1 MPKPKLPRL
10 KLKAIAV
17 SLASIVVLVTMTAC
31 QATVAPRPKPE
42 LTVMT
47 YNVYVGASPDELLM
61 VANQT
66 EIPGKVAEFYRNY
79 QASDFLARAAA
90 IAKII
95 KKSKPHVIG
104 LQEISVIRTQTPA
117 DSLTNPG
124 AQPNATVVEIDFL
137 TVVEAAL
144 KAEGLDYKVAG
155 KVETFDLEMPGLT
168 PTGLVDIRLTDH
180 DAILVRGDVS
190 VSETAQG
197 TTYPTKLERTI
208 GNLPVSVPR
217 GYVAVNVKVG
227 GVTYLVVNTHLEHF
241 SPQVRRGQTRELL
254 ARLNNES
261 PVILL
266 GDFNTKATDGD
277 AYQDITAAG
286 FTDVWQGKDAGDTC
300 CQADNLM
307 NATSQLGQGDDGGRI
322 DLIFTKG
329 VTTRESASVSTYTVG
344 DKPEDRT
351 PAGLW
356 PSDHAGVVAHLPLP
370 EQKE

>member
-1 MPKPKLPRL
+1 MPKPKLSRL
-10 KLKAIAV
+10 KALAV

-31 QATVAPRPKPE
+31 QQSVAARPKPE

-61 VANQT
+61 VTNQA
-66 EIPGKVAEFYRNY
+66 EIPGKVAEFHRNY
-79 QASDFLARAAA
+79 QASDFPARAAA

-117 DSLTNPG
+117 DSVANPG
-124 AQPNATVVEIDFL
+124 AEPNATDVEIDFL
-137 TVVEAAL
+137 EVVEAAL
-144 KAEGLDYKVAG
+144 KKEGLDYKVAG

-168 PTGLVDIRLTDH
+168 STGLVDIRLTDH
-180 DAILVRGDVS
+180 DAILVRGDVA
-190 VSETAQG
+190 VSPSQEAKY
-197 TTYPTKLERTI
+197 TTELPV
-208 GNLPVSVPR
+208 GNLGLSVPR
-217 GYVAVNVKVG
+217 GYVAVNVNVG
-227 GVTYLVVNTHLEHF
+227 GVIYLVVNTHLEHF
-241 SPQVRRGQTRELL
+241 SPQVRLGQTRELL
-254 ARLNNES
+254 ARLSNES
-261 PVILL
+261 RVILL
-266 GDFNTKATDGD
+266 GDFNTKATDGA
-277 AYQDITAAG
+277 AYQAITEAG

-300 CQADNLM
+300 CQADDLK
-307 NATSQLGQGDDGGRI
+307 NATSQLGDPPDGGRI

>member
-1 MPKPKLPRL
+1 MPKPQLSRL
-10 KLKAIAV
+10 KALAV

-61 VANQT
+61 VTNQA
-66 EIPGKVAEFYRNY
+66 EIPAKVTEFHRNY
-79 QASDFLARAAA
+79 QASDFPARAAA

-95 KKSKPHVIG
+95 KKSKPHVVG

-117 DSLTNPG
+117 DSLTNP
-124 AQPNATVVEIDFL
+124 ALNAEEVEIDFL
-137 TVVEAAL
+137 KVIEAAL

-190 VSETAQG
+190 VSETAQAAKYN
-197 TTYPTKLERTI
+197 TDLPV
-208 GNLPVSVPR
+208 GNLGLNVPR

-241 SPQVRRGQTRELL
+241 SPQVRLGQTRELL

-266 GDFNTKATDGD
+266 GDFNTKATDGA
-277 AYQDITAAG
+277 AYEAITEAG
-286 FTDVWQGKDAGDTC
+286 FTDVWQGKDPGDTC

-307 NATSQLGQGDDGGRI
+307 NATSQLGDPPDGGRI

>member
-1 MPKPKLPRL
+1 MPKPKLSRL
-10 KLKAIAV
+10 KALAV
-17 SLASIVVLVTMTAC
+17 SLAAIVVLVTMTAC
-31 QATVAPRPKPE
+31 QQTVLRPKPE

-61 VANQT
+61 VTNRAD
-66 EIPGKVAEFYRNY
+66 IPGKVAEFHRNY
-79 QASDFLARAAA
+79 QASDFPARAAA

-95 KKSKPHVIG
+95 EKSKPHVIG

-117 DSLTNPG
+117 DSVTNP
-124 AQPNATVVEIDFL
+124 PNATEVEIDFL
-137 TVVEAAL
+137 EVVEAAL
-144 KAEGLDYKVAG
+144 KKEGLDYKAAG

-168 PTGLVDIRLTDH
+168 STGFVDIRLTDH
-180 DAILVRGDVS
+180 DAILVRGDVA
-190 VSETAQG
+190 VSPSQEAK
-197 TTYPTKLERTI
+197 YDAP
-208 GNLPVSVPR
+208 LPVDNLDLSVPR
-217 GYVAVNVKVG
+217 GYVAVNVNVG
-227 GVTYLVVNTHLEHF
+227 GVIYLVVNTHLEHF
-241 SPQVRRGQTRELL
+241 SPQVRLGQTRELL
-254 ARLNNES
+254 ARLSNES
-261 PVILL
+261 RVILL
-266 GDFNTKATDGD
+266 GDFNTKATEGA
-277 AYQDITAAG
+277 AYRAIREAG

-300 CQADNLM
+300 CQADDLK
-307 NATSQLGQGDDGGRI
+307 NATSQLGDPPDGGRI